1 MNQKDY
7 AKRNLIYFPLGTI
20 GRDMIY
26 NLVTYF
32 LLTYVLFTKGLTA
45 AQLGALTVIMA
56 VTRVFDALND
66 PVMGNIIEHTRTRF
80 GKFKPWLAAGIL
92 TTFAVVYLMFNSK
105 LTGWSYIILFGVL
118 YFLYSITYAMNDISY
133 WGMIP
138 ALSRGGGARDAITS
152 RATLCGGIG
161 NVLASMA
168 IPLFTTGAPI
178 RKEDLLHDHRQ

>member
-1 MNQKDY
+1 
-7 AKRNLIYFPLGTI
+7 
-20 GRDMIY
+20 MIE
-26 NLVTYF
+26 
-32 LLTYVLFTKGLTA
+32 
-45 AQLGALTVIMA
+45 
-56 VTRVFDALND
+56 R
-66 PVMGNIIEHTRTRF
+66 TRTKW
-80 GKFKPWLAAGIL
+80 GKFKPWMLVGALSTFVVVVFLFTNNLTEWPFVTAFGIC
-92 TTFAVVYLMFNSK
+92 
-105 LTGWSYIILFGVL
+105 